1 MKQQLNEIKRMQ
13 RLAGLLKEN
22 MDMGG
27 DSVSKEKVKEFIF
40 YAAEEGTDT
49 EYMSTLNK
57 YLDDLLMGNNEV
69 TREQFKDLINFGYN
83 LPGYGPIGHGADP
96 DPDELF
102 DDMLSN

>member
-27 DSVSKEKVKEFIF
+27 DSVSKEKVKEWIWDT
-40 YAAEEGTDT
+40 AEEGTDT
-49 EYMSTLNK
+49 KYMSTLNK
-57 YLDDLLMGNNEV
+57 YLDDLLMGSNEV
-69 TREQFKDLINFGYN
+69 TREQFKDLINFGYS

-96 DPDELF
+96 ESDELF
-102 DDMLSN
+102 DDMLNN